1 MKNYNPKL
9 NTAPRGELANLFK
22 LPKVL
27 TVLAQDGSGNARE
40 VSYYH
45 EDVLNTFVNRVI
57 DGVEEVRTT
66 IASPKED
73 DDEKNV

>member
-1 MKNYNPKL
+1 MKDYNKISS
-9 NTAPRGELANLFK
+9 APRGELANMFK

-45 EDVLNTFVNRVI
+45 EDLLNTFVTRVNC
-57 DGVEEVRTT
+57 EVREIRST
-66 IASPKED
+66 IASPKEEPG
-73 DDEKNV
+73 DEKNL